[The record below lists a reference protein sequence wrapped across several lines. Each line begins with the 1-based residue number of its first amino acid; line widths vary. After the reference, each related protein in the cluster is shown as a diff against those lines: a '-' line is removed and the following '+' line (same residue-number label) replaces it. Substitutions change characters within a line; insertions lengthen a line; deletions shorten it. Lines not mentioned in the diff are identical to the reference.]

1 MATLLKEKTRHV
13 FISAMNFVRVRLFEG
28 TELNTP
34 EKKIR
39 DEKEKEKALVHYE
52 KIMKNIGTCQNKLQ
66 IDTAHV
72 MIDQFYSR
80 YGRLC
85 HDKYLNLQEKM
96 NERKDQLCMYF

>member
-1 MATLLKEKTRHV
+1 
-13 FISAMNFVRVRLFEG
+13 
-28 TELNTP
+28 
-34 EKKIR
+34 
-39 DEKEKEKALVHYE
+39 
-52 KIMKNIGTCQNKLQ
+52 LQ